1 MNAEF
6 ESNNVVLL
14 AKRIYQWLNDN
25 ENDGKSL
32 CALHRRHGSDHSWWH
47 LVWNL
52 EGLLGRANET
62 CHPSVRHE

>member
-25 ENDGKSL
+25 ENDGKVFVL
-32 CALHRRHGSDHSWWH
+32 CIVV
-47 LVWNL
+47 LV
-52 EGLLGRANET
+52 LLILGGIWDGISNA
-62 CHPSVRHE
+62 

>member
-25 ENDGKSL
+25 ENDGKVFVL
-32 CALHRRHGSDHSWWH
+32 CIVVMALII
-47 LVWNL
+47 
-52 EGLLGRANET
+52 LGGIWYGISKAY
-62 CHPSVRHE
+62 